1 MIITDKDPLPIYGFI
16 IAGTLVLI
24 ILLNSMLGTC
34 LAGWRSPK
42 TGRATARRPA
52 AMSETTLHSD
62 DAAGNRAHMKSG
74 GSAWGNSFD
83 NDTLSKVMAMNGSIG
98 RNTSDGNGGND
109 RGMADVASRSSYYSD
124 DGDTLGN
131 GTIINEG
138 VTGGGSVGNGGSLDG
153 GMSRYAVLREWG
165 F

>member
-16 IAGTLVLI
+16 LAGTLALV

-42 TGRATARRPA
+42 IGRATARRPP
-52 AMSETTLHSD
+52 AMSETTLHGD
-62 DAAGNRAHMKSG
+62 DAAGNRAHIKSG

-83 NDTLSKVMAMNGSIG
+83 NDTLFKVMAMNGSIG
-98 RNTSDGNGGND
+98 HNTSDGNGGNN

-124 DGDTLGN
+124 EHTLGN
-131 GTIINEG
+131 GTINKG
-138 VTGGGSVGNGGSLDG
+138 VTGGGSVGNGRNDG
-153 GMSRYAVLREWG
+153 GKSRYVVLREWG
-165 F
+165 V